1 MVGVANTVEV
11 MAEDG
16 EVVRKGE
23 RRRLGG
29 SYLNVELA
37 LNWWET
43 EQS

>member
-11 MAEDG
+11 MAEEG

-29 SYLNVELA
+29 FVFEC
-37 LNWWET
+37 
-43 EQS
+43 